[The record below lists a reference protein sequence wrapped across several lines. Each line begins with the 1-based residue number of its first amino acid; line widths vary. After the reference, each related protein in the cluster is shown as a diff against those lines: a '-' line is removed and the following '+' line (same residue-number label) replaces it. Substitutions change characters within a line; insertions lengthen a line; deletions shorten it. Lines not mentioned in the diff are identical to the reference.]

1 MIVNDVRSH
10 YRVHFADRATPD
22 EVHTDGRDWAAM
34 EARAFPPG
42 ALLTAVRFMAFNAM
56 KREHGYRRSWEQFN
70 GQDCVHIE
78 DITPD
83 RGDDGDGEDEQGLD
97 PGPRTTNESAGST
110 SPSAPGNRS
119 RVKRAS

>member
-1 MIVNDVRSH
+1 MIVNDVRSL
-10 YRVHFADRATPD
+10 YEVHFDDGEARQ
-22 EVHTDGRDWAAM
+22 VHTDGRDWAAM

-70 GQDCVHIE
+70 GQDCVHID

-83 RGDDGDGEDEQGLD
+83 RGDDDGEDEQGLD